1 MQIEQCI
8 TVTLCCCLGSLNKY
22 AAAAVS
28 SRPIF
33 YIFQLSA
40 YIPGFPAVINQGGV
54 GAIVCVFSRHVK
66 CLQLVVWKPWD
77 GYWRYCAEFARRPS
91 IYFTVCVHHWSNGHN
106 SIMVAVHP
114 QTKTWTIPGQY
125 ARLPGRL
132 LGWQY
137 IILIL
142 KDIPNI
148 LTMYIHKKTIRRA
161 ALVCAHTHSMY
172 YTYGR
177 RRYTDSQSSFS
188 KTYLHFH
195 LSSGVY
201 VNMPI

>member
-1 MQIEQCI
+1 MQVEQCI

-22 AAAAVS
+22 AAAAAS

-125 ARLPGRL
+125 ARLPSKL

-142 KDIPNI
+142 KDIPQYFNYVHSQGEP
-148 LTMYIHKKTIRRA
+148 L
-161 ALVCAHTHSMY
+161 LCAHTFY
-172 YTYGR
+172 ILYRRR

-188 KTYLHFH
+188 KTCLHFH